1 MSPLATEAP
10 PVDLLVIGGGT
21 AGIVGSRTAALLGA
35 RVVMVERE
43 LPGGDCLFTG
53 CVPSKSLLAAAQRAE
68 HARGSTS
75 FGVDTT
81 GVGVDLARVLDR
93 VRAVIATIEP
103 HDSPEAMAEYGVEV
117 LRGEARLAGPRTAV
131 VDGREIPFSRAL
143 LATGASPAV
152 PDVEGLR
159 AAPHLTS
166 DTVWQLR
173 TLPRR
178 LVVLGGGAIGCE
190 LGQAFARLGSDVT
203 IVDVAPRLLP
213 REDARAAAVVTE
225 ALRADGVTVRTA
237 TSLVRVEPDGEHGT
251 LVVRRD
257 DVEESLPYDALL
269 VAVGRTPRTTGLG
282 LEAAGVALD
291 ERGYV
296 RVDDRLRTSN
306 PRIWAAG
313 DLTPH
318 PQFTH
323 LAGVHASIAAS
334 NAVLGLRRRVDL
346 RAVPRV
352 TFTDPEIAAVG
363 VPTGAG
369 EERPAGTRLLDWG
382 HDRVDR
388 ALTDGDPC
396 GFSSIAVDA
405 RGRVV
410 GATLVGPRAG
420 ETLAELTLAVRA
432 RLKVGAIASTTHPY
446 PTYGDGPWLAAV
458 QDVQS
463 RLGQGAAAAGIR
475 LLRSVRPT

>member
-1 MSPLATEAP
+1 MSADLSRDR

-35 RVVMVERE
+35 RVVMVERD

-53 CVPSKSLLAAAQRAE
+53 CVPSKSLIAAALRVE
-68 HARGSTS
+68 HARGSS
-75 FGVDTT
+75 DFGVSATTVDVDT
-81 GVGVDLARVLDR
+81 ARVLDR
-93 VRAVIATIEP
+93 VRSVIATIEP
-103 HDSPEAMAEYGVEV
+103 HDSASAMADYGVRV
-117 LRGEARLAGPRTAV
+117 VTGEAQLVGPRTAV
-131 VDGREIPFSRAL
+131 VDGHEIAFSRAL

-152 PDVEGLR
+152 PDVPGLR
-159 AAPHLTS
+159 DSPHLTS
-166 DTVWQLR
+166 DTIWQLR

-190 LGQAFARLGSDVT
+190 LSQALARLGSEVT

-213 REDARAAAVVTE
+213 REDARASALVTS
-225 ALRADGVTVRTA
+225 ALEADGVTVLTL
-237 TSLVRVEPDGEHGT
+237 SSVERVESDGAQGS
-251 LVVRRD
+251 VVVSRD
-257 DVEESLPYDALL
+257 GAEQVLAYDALL

-282 LEAAGVALD
+282 LEAAGVAVD
-291 ERGYV
+291 EKGYV
-296 RVDDRLRTSN
+296 RVDERLRTTN
-306 PRIWAAG
+306 PRVWAAG

-334 NAVLGLRRRVDL
+334 NAVLGLRRRIDL
-346 RAVPRV
+346 SAVPRV
-352 TFTDPEIAAVG
+352 TFTDPEVAAVG
-363 VPTGAG
+363 VPTGTG
-369 EERPAGTRLLDWG
+369 EQRRRGTRVLDWQ

-388 ALTDGDPC
+388 ALTDGAPN

-410 GATLVGPRAG
+410 GATLVSPRAG
-420 ETLAELTLAVRA
+420 ETLAELTLAVRTGL
-432 RLKVGAIASTTHPY
+432 RVSAIASTTHPY

-463 RLGQGAAAAGIR
+463 RLGRGAAAAGIR
-475 LLRSVRPT
+475 LMRAARPR